1 MNIHRLTTA
10 ATLIALA
17 GASHALETHWNAASG
32 QLPDAVDPAW
42 TLVDEGGGSP
52 SFANGMLTFQTS
64 GGHSARQYYT
74 MQGTELD
81 FTGTAPFWMEAEM
94 QFVSGS
100 QTADWWRAGAHM
112 SFRFANGRQAVLGIR
127 KDFIFILN
135 GDNAAGDTAVVDTD
149 DAFHTYRMEA
159 LGTSSGSTVNVYQDG
174 VLVLTDNAL
183 YSIGASAAVSWGESS
198 TIATGTT
205 HWKRVSHNMA
215 GTAVSAVP
223 EPGTWALM
231 AAGLLGV
238 GAAARRRPART

>member
-1 MNIHRLTTA
+1 MSIHRLTAA
-10 ATLIALA
+10 ATLIAAA

-32 QLPDAVDPAW
+32 ELPNVVDPAW

-52 SFANGMLTFQTS
+52 SFANGVLTLQTS

-74 MQGTELD
+74 MQGAELD
-81 FTGTAPFWMEAEM
+81 FTGGAPFWIEAEM
-94 QFVSGS
+94 RFESGS
-100 QTADWWRAGAHM
+100 QTAGWWRAGAQI
-112 SFRFANGRQAVLGIR
+112 SFRFSNGRQAVLGIR
-127 KDFIFILN
+127 EDSIYILN
-135 GDNAAGDTAVVDTD
+135 GDNSAGDTAVVDTD

-183 YSIGASAAVSWGESS
+183 YSIGASAAVSWGEASQ
-198 TIATGTT
+198 IATGTT

-215 GTAVSAVP
+215 GTAVPAVP
-223 EPGTWALM
+223 EPGAWALM

-238 GAAARRRPART
+238 GAAVRRRPARA